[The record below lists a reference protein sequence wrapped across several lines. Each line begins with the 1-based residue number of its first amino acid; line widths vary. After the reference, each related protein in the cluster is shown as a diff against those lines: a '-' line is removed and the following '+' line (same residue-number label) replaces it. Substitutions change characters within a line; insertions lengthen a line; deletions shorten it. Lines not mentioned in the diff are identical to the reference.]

1 MLSEKSLVSYA
12 KEFDPKDPRHDPDD
26 ETSKNIRGFTDLS
39 GASVRLVGPSDE
51 LDCVD
56 WTVEI
61 LEVCTGDR
69 GVFQLSTL
77 DPSKKPKKAEKGVDK
92 RREVI
97 SSEVLH
103 GLISQ
108 KASIT
113 TENKKSEIQRTL
125 QVQQG
130 GGEKLQELRMLEAH
144 FARQAEATGQPL
156 EALEA
161 KVMKVLRSAQG
172 TQQRPGNP
180 YLVEVR
186 LEVGGIVAQAR
197 TERLRPQTS
206 DRLRPGMRVRV
217 KLRNVDMR
225 RGQVN
230 VDIMGVPKARG
241 STNWEHQSTGKLSP

>member
-1 MLSEKSLVSYA
+1 MSQRQLCA
-12 KEFDPKDPRHDPDD
+12 A
-26 ETSKNIRGFTDLS
+26 LS
-39 GASVRLVGPSDE
+39 GEPGLPIGQVAA
-51 LDCVD
+51 
-56 WTVEI
+56 
-61 LEVCTGDR
+61 LESWMR
-69 GVFQLSTL
+69 S
-77 DPSKKPKKAEKGVDK
+77 
-92 RREVI
+92 
-97 SSEVLH
+97 
-103 GLISQ
+103 
-108 KASIT
+108 
-113 TENKKSEIQRTL
+113 KKSEIQRTL